1 MEQGTLQVITVNP
14 MHPRDDRLAAAIEFL
29 LQGGVAAVPTE
40 TFYGL
45 AVDSA
50 NAEALGKLN
59 QLKRKDPSTPIL
71 LLMSER
77 SQVSTVAGDVPAVF
91 DELAELFWPGP
102 LTLVVPASPSLPS
115 SISGGLGTVAVRVPG
130 LAVPRRLAAAL
141 GRPVTGISANLHRE
155 PPCRTAAEVAAA
167 FPDGV
172 DLILDGGPTRG
183 GRSSTI
189 LDLTGER
196 PCLLREGLLPA
207 SSLSAFLPDLVRCGS
222 R

>member
-1 MEQGTLQVITVNP
+1 MV
-14 MHPRDDRLAAAIEFL
+14 PREDRLAAVVETL
-29 LQGGVAAVPTE
+29 KTGGVAAVPTE

-45 AVDSA
+45 AADSF
-50 NAEALGKLN
+50 NASALARLN
-59 QLKRKDPSTPIL
+59 ELKRKDANTPIL
-71 LLMSER
+71 LLMSDR
-77 SQVSTVAGDVPAVF
+77 SQVTTVAENVPPVF

-102 LTLVVPASPSLPS
+102 LTLVIPASPSLPS
-115 SISGGLGTVAVRVPG
+115 EVSGGRGTVAVRVPG

-155 PPCRTAAEVAAA
+155 PPCRTAAEVAAV
-167 FPDGV
+167 FPAGV

-183 GRSSTI
+183 GRSSTV

-196 PCLLREGLLPA
+196 PCLLRDGLLPS
-207 SSLSAFLPDLVRCGS
+207 SSLSAFLPDLDRCGS